1 MTGTVGIIGGDDR
14 QLEAWLRAAGLRCM
28 PLRADELSA
37 PVRGTTVLPDVV
49 LVDVRAQRGLLGVI
63 PTIKRSHPAIGIA
76 IICSSLDPA
85 LMLEAMRAGVNECVP
100 EPVTQESVESA
111 ISRLLQQAAPSG
123 GSVFAIVGAK
133 GGVGATTIAVNL
145 AQALA
150 QTSGEV
156 LLIDLNLAS
165 GDTGTFFASEP
176 RFTVIE
182 ALENTHRLDE
192 AFFRSLI
199 VRTSPSLD
207 LLPVSP
213 RVTPLAAPLDLQKV
227 RTLIDFAVRYYRFVV
242 LDVPRAESSLVDAL
256 DAAAGIFVVVNQ
268 ELPTVR
274 NAQSLVTRLRQRYG
288 AERIG
293 ILVNRADRQSEI
305 AAEDIQK
312 ALNAR
317 ILFSFPSD
325 YRQAIASLNKG
336 QPLAKSNRGRLAS
349 SFHTFAQTLTG
360 SGDTTKPEKATAPES
375 SRIFGWLTPDRSTSE

>member
-1 MTGTVGIIGGDDR
+1 
-14 QLEAWLRAAGLRCM
+14 
-28 PLRADELSA
+28 
-37 PVRGTTVLPDVV
+37 VLPDVV
-49 LVDVRAQRGLLGVI
+49 LVDVRGQRGLLGVI
-63 PTIKRSHPAIGIA
+63 PTIKRSHPTLGIA
-76 IICSSLDPA
+76 IICSSLDPG

-100 EPVTQESVESA
+100 EPVTQDSVESA
-111 ISRLLQQAAPSG
+111 ISRLLQQAGPSG
-123 GSVFAIVGAK
+123 GNVFAIVGAK

-150 QTSGEV
+150 QLSGEV

-165 GDTGTFFASEP
+165 GDTGTFFAAEP

-199 VRTSPSLD
+199 VRTSPGLD

-213 RVTPLAAPLDLQKV
+213 RVAPPSAPLDLQKV
-227 RTLIDFAVRYYRFVV
+227 RTLVDFAVRFYRFVV
-242 LDVPRAESSLVDAL
+242 LDVPRTESSLVDAL

-274 NAQSLVTRLRQRYG
+274 NAQGLVTRLRQRYG

-317 ILFSFPSD
+317 ILYSFPSD

-336 QPLAKSNRGRLAS
+336 QPLAKSTRGRLAS

-360 SGDTTKPEKATAPES
+360 SGDTLKPEKTTATES